1 MKENPF
7 VLGIHPRPYSK
18 EAIKRDTPANT
29 GNKATSYFFGDWST
43 SPTKVLALDRSDRGT
58 DCTSIS
64 AAVLGRV
71 NTRNN
76 TNKKNNNNQNR

>member
-7 VLGIHPRPYSK
+7 VLGIQPRPYSK

-29 GNKATSYFFGDWST
+29 GNKATSYSFGEQST
-43 SPTKVLALDRSDRGT
+43 SPTEVLALDRSDRGT

-64 AAVLGRV
+64 AAVLEQV
-71 NTRNN
+71 NTRTN
-76 TNKKNNNNQNR
+76 TNKNNNNNQNR